1 MARRTVGTVEIL
13 LDVFRDA
20 DRKHGRSRVENNEGS
35 IPSLATMP
43 NMSYC
48 RFENTSKAM
57 SDCLDAIMD
66 GDYDDLTTYERQGLI
81 DILAYC
87 DDILHH
93 REEIEDRLN
102 VLQSKYD

>member
-1 MARRTVGTVEIL
+1 M
-13 LDVFRDA
+13 
-20 DRKHGRSRVENNEGS
+20 
-35 IPSLATMP
+35 

-48 RFENTSKAM
+48 RFENTSKALG
-57 SDCLDAIMD
+57 DCLYAIES

-87 DDILHH
+87 EDILDH
-93 REEIEDRLN
+93 REDIEANLN

>member
-1 MARRTVGTVEIL
+1 MVRREKLMTL
-13 LDVFRDA
+13 LTGWPPD
-20 DRKHGRSRVENNEGS
+20 
-35 IPSLATMP
+35 M

-93 REEIEDRLN
+93 REDIEERLN
-102 VLQSKYD
+102 VIQSKYD

>member
-1 MARRTVGTVEIL
+1 MGGSVLRNVAQY
-13 LDVFRDA
+13 
-20 DRKHGRSRVENNEGS
+20 RKHGRSRAENNEGS
-35 IPSLATMP
+35 IPSLTAMP

-57 SDCLDAIMD
+57 SDCLYAIES
-66 GDYDDLTTYERQGLI
+66 GEYDDLTTYERQGLI

-87 DDILHH
+87 EDILQH
-93 REEIEDRLN
+93 REDIEERLN

>member
-1 MARRTVGTVEIL
+1 MGGSVLRNVAQY
-13 LDVFRDA
+13 
-20 DRKHGRSRVENNEGS
+20 RKHGRSRVENNGGS
-35 IPSLATMP
+35 IPPLIAM

-57 SDCLDAIMD
+57 SDCLYAIES
-66 GDYDDLTTYERQGLI
+66 GEYDDLTTYERQGLI

-87 DDILHH
+87 EDILQH
-93 REEIEDRLN
+93 REEIEERLN